1 MSVNL
6 ARKEGCYAYELWKEF
21 EKIEQMTYDNKIS
34 LEALKTFVHSLA
46 DKAKVTTAQKKF
58 IKNINEKTYKKDILY
73 YCNNVVN
80 KAELPLRRY
89 Y

>member
-1 MSVNL
+1 MTDDSKVSL
-6 ARKEGCYAYELWKEF
+6 A
-21 EKIEQMTYDNKIS
+21 
-34 LEALKTFVHSLA
+34 ALKAFVHSLA
-46 DKAKVTTAQKKF
+46 NKAKATTAQKKF
-58 IKNINEKTYKKDILY
+58 ISNINEKTYKKDILY

>member
-21 EKIEQMTYDNKIS
+21 EKIEQMTYDNKVS
-34 LEALKTFVHSLA
+34 LTALKTFVHSLVN
-46 DKAKVTTAQKKF
+46 KAKATTKQKKF
-58 IKNINEKTYKKDILY
+58 IKNINEKIYKKDILS
-73 YCNNVVN
+73 YCNNVVY
-80 KAELPLRRY
+80 KAELSLRRY